1 MKNFFANKLNILL
14 TFLLTTLL
22 VALGFCA
29 YKLISNN
36 KKVYVPDFS
45 LKSAEEINTWC
56 NSLETNPCT
65 ITSEYS
71 DTVEKGKLIY
81 QSIKAEEELTDK
93 ISFIISLGK
102 KIDLPTIGEN
112 TTKQSIEDWLST
124 NGFKNILYIEEYSDT
139 VSSGNVIKVEC
150 ADLNDI
156 NSEVKVFISK
166 GKNVTPVDTIYVEYG
181 AYIGLTKSEFEQ
193 AVSKIGLKATHDSS
207 KDDYSST
214 IDKGLVVWHG
224 STDYVKDEEIR
235 YGLSLGVNENAIT
248 VESGTYVGKTYKD
261 FEKAVSELG
270 SKGLTPKHKESKDA
284 YSDTI
289 AKGSIVWHGSGTYE
303 EQEEI
308 SYGLSLGKEGSTS
321 TNTETYIK
329 SGTYIGKT
337 ESEMLADIATLTVNG
352 LTPNHGHSNHKDEY
366 SDTYEKGVVIWHGS
380 GNYEDKEQFNYT
392 LSLGKKGSTSTN
404 TETYIEYG
412 TYIGKTEAEMLA
424 DIATLTVN
432 GLTANHGHSNHK
444 DEYSDTYEKGVVI
457 WHGSGNYEDK
467 EQFNYTLSLG
477 KKDSS
482 SNSDIVVTSG
492 TYVGKTM
499 EEFKS
504 LVSKLGTSGLTPKH
518 KESKDTYSDT
528 IAKGNIVWHG
538 SGTYEEGEEISYG
551 LSLGPN
557 TTKVNVTSYAGK
569 SESEFKTYLSNNDL
583 TVGTRTEQSSDTVA
597 SGYIISND
605 TGSISKGSSI
615 NYVVSIGKNTVNVV
629 SKSGT
634 SEADF
639 ISYLSGLGLSKG
651 SRSEEYS
658 NSIAEGK
665 IISNKT
671 GLFNLGAKVDYVVS
685 KGAQKAYIMRPAYY
699 TTGSSYD
706 ATKANMQKVLSSF
719 TNVVYTAV
727 EVPDYT
733 PGQISKIEV
742 EVNGTMKSDYSA
754 GEYPINTKI
763 IVYICS
769 KTAH

>member
-1 MKNFFANKLNILL
+1 MKSFFANKMNILL
-14 TFLLTTLL
+14 IFLLTTLL
-22 VALGFCA
+22 AALGFCG

-45 LKSAEEINTWC
+45 LKSEEEINTWC

-102 KIDLPTIGEN
+102 KIELPTIDEN
-112 TTKQSIEDWLST
+112 TTKQTIDDWLST

-139 VSSGNVIKVEC
+139 VVTGNVIKVEC
-150 ADLNDI
+150 TDLNDI
-156 NSEVKVFISK
+156 NFEVKVFISK
-166 GKNVTPVDTIYVEYG
+166 GKNVTPEDTFDVEYG
-181 AYIGLTKSEFEQ
+181 TYIGLSQSKFEE

-207 KDDYSST
+207 KDAYSST
-214 IDKGLVVWHG
+214 IDEDLVVWHG
-224 STDYVKDEEIR
+224 SGEYIKDEAIR
-235 YGLSLGVNENAIT
+235 YGLSLGVDPNAIK
-248 VESGTYVGKTYKD
+248 VEYGTYVGETFED
-261 FEKAVSELG
+261 FKKAVSELG
-270 SKGLTPKHKESKDA
+270 SKGLVPKHKEEKDA

-308 SYGLSLGKEGSTS
+308 SYGLSLGKEDSDEIVVT
-321 TNTETYIK
+321 
-329 SGTYIGKT
+329 SGTYVGKT
-337 ESEMLADIATLTVNG
+337 FDEFKELVSKLGDTGLVPKYKESRNA
-352 LTPNHGHSNHKDEY
+352 Y
-366 SDTYEKGVVIWHGS
+366 SDTIAKGSIVWHGS
-380 GNYEDKEQFNYT
+380 GTYEDGEEISYG

-404 TETYIEYG
+404 TETYVEYG

-424 DIATLTVN
+424 DIATLTTN
-432 GLTANHGHSNHK
+432 GLTPNHGHSKHK
-444 DEYSDTYEKGVVI
+444 DEYSDTYAKGTVI
-457 WHGSGNYEDK
+457 WHGSGSYVDK

-482 SNSDIVVTSG
+482 SSDEIVVTSG
-492 TYVGKTM
+492 TYVGKTFD
-499 EEFKS
+499 EFKS

-518 KESKDTYSDT
+518 KESRDSYSDT
-528 IAKGNIVWHG
+528 IAKGSIVWHG
-538 SGTYEEGEEISYG
+538 SGTYEDGEEISYG

-557 TTKVNVTSYAGK
+557 TVKVNVVSYAGK
-569 SESEFKTYLSNNDL
+569 SESEFKTYLSNNGL

-605 TGSISKGSSI
+605 TGSKSQGSSI

-639 ISYLSGLGLSKG
+639 ISYLTGLGLNKG
-651 SRSEEYS
+651 TRSEEYS
-658 NSIAEGK
+658 SSVAEGK

-671 GLFNLGAKVDYVVS
+671 GLFNVGSKVDYVVS
-685 KGAQKAYIMRPAYY
+685 KGTQKATIMRPAYY

-706 ATKANMQKVLSSF
+706 ATKANMEKVLSVF

-733 PGQISKIEV
+733 PGQIYKIEV
-742 EVNGTMKSDYSA
+742 NVNGTMKSDYSA

-769 KTAH
+769 KTTH

>member
-1 MKNFFANKLNILL
+1 MKSFFANKMNILL

-22 VALGFCA
+22 VALGFCG

-45 LKSAEEINTWC
+45 LKSEEEINTWC

-102 KIDLPTIGEN
+102 KVELPTIDEN
-112 TTKQSIEDWLST
+112 TTKQTIDDWLST

-139 VSSGNVIKVEC
+139 VVTGNIIKVEC

-166 GKNVTPVDTIYVEYG
+166 GKNVTPEDTFDVEYG
-181 AYIGLTKSEFEQ
+181 TYIGLSQSKFEE

-207 KDDYSST
+207 KDAYSST
-214 IDKGLVVWHG
+214 IDEDLVVWHG
-224 STDYVKDEEIR
+224 SGEYVKDEAIR
-235 YGLSLGVNENAIT
+235 YGLSLGVDPNAIT
-248 VESGTYVGKTYKD
+248 VEPETYVGKTLEEFKD
-261 FEKAVSELG
+261 AVSKLG
-270 SKGLTPKHKESKDA
+270 SKGLTPKHKESRDS
-284 YSDTI
+284 YSDAI
-289 AKGSIVWHGSGTYE
+289 AKGNIVWHGSGTYE

-308 SYGLSLGKEGSTS
+308 SYGLSLGKEDSDEIVVS
-321 TNTETYIK
+321 
-329 SGTYIGKT
+329 SGTYVGKT
-337 ESEMLADIATLTVNG
+337 FDEFKELVSKLGDTGLVPKYKESRNA
-352 LTPNHGHSNHKDEY
+352 Y
-366 SDTYEKGVVIWHGS
+366 SDTIAKGSIVWHGS
-380 GNYEDKEQFNYT
+380 GTYEDGEEISYG

-404 TETYIEYG
+404 TETYVEYG

-424 DIATLTVN
+424 DIATLTTN
-432 GLTANHGHSNHK
+432 GLTPNHGHSKHK
-444 DEYSDTYEKGVVI
+444 DEYSDTYAKGTVI
-457 WHGSGNYEDK
+457 WHGSGSYEDK

-482 SNSDIVVTSG
+482 SSDEIVVTSG
-492 TYVGKTM
+492 TYVGKTFD
-499 EEFKS
+499 EFKS

-518 KESKDTYSDT
+518 KESRDSYSDT
-528 IAKGNIVWHG
+528 IAKGSIVWHG

-557 TTKVNVTSYAGK
+557 TVKVNVVSYAGK
-569 SESEFKTYLSNNDL
+569 SESEFKTYLSNNGL

-605 TGSISKGSSI
+605 TGSKSQGSSV

-639 ISYLSGLGLSKG
+639 ISYLTGLGLSKG
-651 SRSEEYS
+651 TRSEEYS
-658 NSIAEGK
+658 SSVVEGK

-671 GLFNLGAKVDYVVS
+671 GLFNVGSKVDYVVS
-685 KGAQKAYIMRPAYY
+685 KGTQKATIMRPAYY

-706 ATKANMQKVLSSF
+706 ATKANMEKVLSVF

-733 PGQISKIEV
+733 PGQIYKIEV
-742 EVNGTMKSDYSA
+742 NVNGTMKSDYSA

-769 KTAH
+769 KTTH

>member
-1 MKNFFANKLNILL
+1 MKSFFANKMNILL

-22 VALGFCA
+22 VALGFCG

-45 LKSAEEINTWC
+45 LKSEEEINTWC

-102 KIDLPTIGEN
+102 KVELPTIDEN
-112 TTKQSIEDWLST
+112 TTKQTIDDWLST
-124 NGFKNILYIEEYSDT
+124 NCFKNILYIEEYSDT
-139 VSSGNVIKVEC
+139 VVTGNVIKVEC

-166 GKNVTPVDTIYVEYG
+166 GKNVTPEDTFDVEYG
-181 AYIGLTKSEFEQ
+181 TYIGLSQSKFEE

-207 KDDYSST
+207 KDAYSST
-214 IDKGLVVWHG
+214 IDENLVVWHG
-224 STDYVKDEEIR
+224 SGEYVKDEAIR
-235 YGLSLGVNENAIT
+235 YGLSLGVDPNAIT
-248 VESGTYVGKTYKD
+248 VESGTYVGKTFDD
-261 FEKAVSELG
+261 FKKTVSELG
-270 SKGLTPKHKESKDA
+270 SKGLVPKHKEEKDA

-308 SYGLSLGKEGSTS
+308 SYGLSLGKEDNNEIVVT
-321 TNTETYIK
+321 
-329 SGTYIGKT
+329 SGTYVGKT
-337 ESEMLADIATLTVNG
+337 FDEFKSIVSKLGTSG
-352 LTPNHGHSNHKDEY
+352 LTPIHRDYRDDY
-366 SDTYEKGVVIWHGS
+366 SDTIAKGSIVWHGS
-380 GNYEDKEQFNYT
+380 GTYENGEEISYG
-392 LSLGKKGSTSTN
+392 LSLGKKDSDSSSSSDIVVTSGTYVGKTFEEFKSLVSKLGTSGLTPKHKESRDSYSDTIAKGSIVWHGSGTYEDGEEISYGLSLGKKSSTSTN

-424 DIATLTVN
+424 DIATLTTN
-432 GLTANHGHSNHK
+432 GLTPNHGHSNHK
-444 DEYSDTYEKGVVI
+444 DEYSDTYAKGTVI
-457 WHGSGNYEDK
+457 WHGSGSYVDK

-477 KKDSS
+477 
-482 SNSDIVVTSG
+482 
-492 TYVGKTM
+492 
-499 EEFKS
+499 
-504 LVSKLGTSGLTPKH
+504 PK
-518 KESKDTYSDT
+518 
-528 IAKGNIVWHG
+528 
-538 SGTYEEGEEISYG
+538 
-551 LSLGPN
+551 P
-557 TTKVNVTSYAGK
+557 TTTTTVNVVSYAGK
-569 SESEFKTYLSNNDL
+569 SESEFKTYLSNNGL

-605 TGSISKGSSI
+605 TGSKSQGSSI

-639 ISYLSGLGLSKG
+639 ISYLTGLGLSKG
-651 SRSEEYS
+651 TRSEEYS
-658 NSIAEGK
+658 SSVVEGK

-671 GLFNLGAKVDYVVS
+671 GLFNVGSKVDYVVS
-685 KGAQKAYIMRPAYY
+685 KGTQKATIMRPAYY

-706 ATKANMQKVLSSF
+706 ATKANMEKVLSVF

-733 PGQISKIEV
+733 PGQIYKIEV
-742 EVNGTMKSDYSA
+742 NVNGTMKSDYSA
-754 GEYPINTKI
+754 GEYPVNTKI

-769 KTAH
+769 KTTH

>member
-1 MKNFFANKLNILL
+1 MKSFFANKMNILL
-14 TFLLTTLL
+14 TFLLVTMLA
-22 VALGFCA
+22 ALGFCG

-45 LKSAEEINTWC
+45 LKSEEEINTWC

-102 KIDLPTIGEN
+102 KIELPTIDEN
-112 TTKQSIEDWLST
+112 TTKQTIDDWLST

-139 VSSGNVIKVEC
+139 VVTGNVIKVEC

-166 GKNVTPVDTIYVEYG
+166 GKNVTPDDTIYVEYG
-181 AYIGLTKSEFEQ
+181 TYFGLTQSQFEE

-207 KDDYSST
+207 KDAYSST
-214 IDKGLVVWHG
+214 IDKDSVVWHG

-235 YGLSLGVNENAIT
+235 YGLSLGVDPNAIK
-248 VESGTYVGKTYKD
+248 VEYGTYVGETFED
-261 FEKAVSELG
+261 FKKAVSELG
-270 SKGLTPKHKESKDA
+270 SKGLVPKHKEEKDA

-308 SYGLSLGKEGSTS
+308 SYGLSLGKEGSAT
-321 TNTETYIK
+321 TDTETYVDY
-329 SGTYIGKT
+329 GTYIGKT
-337 ESEMLADIATLTVNG
+337 EAEMLADIATLTVNG

-366 SDTYEKGVVIWHGS
+366 SDTYAKGTVIWHGS
-380 GNYEDKEQFNYT
+380 GSY
-392 LSLGKKGSTSTN
+392 
-404 TETYIEYG
+404 
-412 TYIGKTEAEMLA
+412 
-424 DIATLTVN
+424 V
-432 GLTANHGHSNHK
+432 
-444 DEYSDTYEKGVVI
+444 
-457 WHGSGNYEDK
+457 DK

-482 SNSDIVVTSG
+482 SSDEIVVTSG
-492 TYVGKTM
+492 TYVGKTYD
-499 EEFKS
+499 EFKALVSKLGSTGLIPKHRDYRDAYSDTIAKGSIIWHGSGTYEDGEEISYGLSLGKKDSDEIVVTSGTYVGKTFDEFKS

-518 KESKDTYSDT
+518 KESRDSYSDT
-528 IAKGNIVWHG
+528 IAKGSIVWHG
-538 SGTYEEGEEISYG
+538 SGTYENGEEISYG

-557 TTKVNVTSYAGK
+557 TVKVNVVSYAGK
-569 SESEFKTYLSNNDL
+569 SESEFKTYLSNNGL
-583 TVGTRTEQSSDTVA
+583 TAGTRTEQSSDTVA

-605 TGSISKGSSI
+605 TGSKSQGSSI

-629 SKSGT
+629 SKAGT

-639 ISYLSGLGLSKG
+639 ISYLTGLGLSKG
-651 SRSEEYS
+651 TRSEEYS
-658 NSIAEGK
+658 SSVAEGK

-671 GLFNLGAKVDYVVS
+671 GLFNVGSKVDYVVS
-685 KGAQKAYIMRPAYY
+685 KGTQKASIMRPAYY

-706 ATKANMQKVLSSF
+706 ATKANMEKVLSVF

-733 PGQISKIEV
+733 PGQIYKIEV
-742 EVNGTMKSDYSA
+742 NVNGTMKSDYSA
-754 GEYPINTKI
+754 GEYPVNTKI

-769 KTAH
+769 KTTH